1 MEDVSANSA
10 IYLPCKG
17 VDLRDIFG
25 ADAKVHA
32 SSEGSIEAF
41 KVKIGG
47 DDCIF
52 NILPE
57 NEIAKHVAG
66 FKFYISSLEE
76 TEERKGDAR
85 MAVEQAETILG
96 LVVNSYVTNEPV
108 SVLRSTS
115 AAVDDFWSVSG
126 QSYPT
131 TGGATQL
138 FSPQKQSFILIRGN

>member
-1 MEDVSANSA
+1 MSANSA

-32 SSEGSIEAF
+32 GSEDSIEAF

-96 LVVNSYVTNEPV
+96 LVVDSEFEDNPEIWQSLFKIADFYNGYIFVHDSLLLPNGGVIIGP
-108 SVLRSTS
+108 LRH
-115 AAVDDFWSVSG
+115 
-126 QSYPT
+126 Q
-131 TGGATQL
+131 
-138 FSPQKQSFILIRGN
+138 